1 MKKLLNIL
9 IFQTGEPLHLDGDN
23 SRPMRAMNLSNFLL
37 AKGHSVN
44 LISTKFYHQK
54 KMHREVSHSCVTDKF
69 EVTLIDSPGYK
80 KNISLARIYDH
91 IILAFNLNNFLKSV
105 EGKKPDVVFVGYPPI
120 ESAYILTR
128 FCIKNGIP
136 LVIDVK
142 DQWPDYFLSALPK
155 SLHSLG
161 RLVLA
166 PYYFLASFS
175 FSRADL
181 IVSMSESFLFWVKNM
196 SKKEK
201 FIDKE
206 FLEAPL
212 TREESNIEYD
222 HLSMRSWWLDFGVNI
237 ETSRCVSFV
246 GSISKAFEFGMIRA
260 LAQKAL
266 EDNLNITFVICGDGE
281 ESMAVKELMSGLS
294 NVIFSGWVEDN
305 QIAALM
311 KSTIA
316 TFAPYKE
323 QKNFSDN
330 IPNKII
336 DSLCYGKPILTG
348 LSGEVCKLIND
359 NRIGLVWGDDPDIFY
374 NKFKHLIGNKELLD
388 TYALNAKNLYK
399 SKFQYELV
407 YSRLCKAME
416 NLAAPGMERKA

>member
-1 MKKLLNIL
+1 
-9 IFQTGEPLHLDGDN
+9 
-23 SRPMRAMNLSNFLL
+23 
-37 AKGHSVN
+37 
-44 LISTKFYHQK
+44 
-54 KMHREVSHSCVTDKF
+54 
-69 EVTLIDSPGYK
+69 
-80 KNISLARIYDH
+80 
-91 IILAFNLNNFLKSV
+91 
-105 EGKKPDVVFVGYPPI
+105 
-120 ESAYILTR
+120 
-128 FCIKNGIP
+128 
-136 LVIDVK
+136 
-142 DQWPDYFLSALPK
+142 
-155 SLHSLG
+155 
-161 RLVLA
+161 
-166 PYYFLASFS
+166 
-175 FSRADL
+175 
-181 IVSMSESFLFWVKNM
+181 M
-196 SKKEK
+196 SKKDK
-201 FIDKE
+201 FTNRE

-212 TREESNIEYD
+212 TREGPNIEYD

-316 TFAPYKE
+316 TFAPYKK

-359 NRIGLVWGDDPDIFY
+359 NGIGLVWGDDPDIFY
-374 NKFKHLIGNKELLD
+374 NEFKNLIGNKELLD

-407 YSRLCKAME
+407 YSRLCNAME